1 MRLMEQVYEF
11 TSYFDHGATTATATA
26 VDALVGKPECQWV
39 VEKYHEWLVLPR
51 GKLVSFVT
59 RQPSRQRE
67 AGDMKRGRN

>member
-1 MRLMEQVYEF
+1 MEQVYEF
-11 TSYFDHGATTATATA
+11 TSHFDHGVATATATTA
-26 VDALVGKPECQWV
+26 VDALVGKLECQWV

-59 RQPSRQRE
+59 RQPSGQCE